1 MLKEGEIIMNKIAMI
16 TGATSGFGKET
27 ALRFAKEGYTVIIT
41 GRRKDRLDELAK
53 EITALYGMMVLPLC
67 FDVRNR
73 DEVRK
78 ALCDIPAE
86 WKAIGVLVNNAGL
99 ASGLDEIQT
108 GDFEDW
114 DKMIDTNV
122 KGLLY
127 VSEVI
132 IPYMIDRKKGHII
145 NIGSTAGKEVYPKG
159 NVYCASKF
167 AVDALTKGM
176 RMDLVTHGI
185 KVTQISPGAAE
196 TEFSEVRFHGDKNR
210 ASKIYEGYKPL
221 APTDIAEIIFY
232 CASLP
237 EHVCINDLVVTPAA
251 QANSYVFHKVNNP

>member
-1 MLKEGEIIMNKIAMI
+1 MNRIALI
-16 TGATSGFGKET
+16 TGATSGFGKAT
-27 ALRFAKEGYTVIIT
+27 ALKFAKNGFDIIIT
-41 GRRKDRLDELAK
+41 GRRTQRLDELSK
-53 EITALYGMMVLPLC
+53 EIKDQFGVRVLPLT

-73 DEVRK
+73 SDVRK
-78 ALCDIPAE
+78 SLCNLADE
-86 WKAIGVLVNNAGL
+86 WKAIDVLVNNAGL

-127 VSEVI
+127 VSEAI
-132 IPYMIDRKKGHII
+132 IPLMIERQKGHIF

-176 RMDLVTHGI
+176 RMDLVAHGI

-196 TEFSEVRFHGDKNR
+196 TEFSEVRFHGNKER
-210 ASKIYEGYKPL
+210 AKGIYAGYKPL
-221 APTDIAEIIFY
+221 RAEDIADIVFY
-232 CASLP
+232 CATLP
-237 EHVCINDLVVTPAA
+237 EHVCINDLTVTPTA
-251 QANSYVFHKVNNP
+251 QANSYVFHKKL